1 MADTGRHGPQDWQ
14 ALYRDAT
21 LRHAALA
28 GITRPSF
35 LCRKCRKNQ
44 AVSGRRQ
51 VVPGTSRFGYYCACC
66 AAAGAQG
73 GRHAD
78 DQPSA
83 SAAGTASAR

>member
-1 MADTGRHGPQDWQ
+1 MADTARHASQDWQ

-21 LRHAALA
+21 SRHAALA

-51 VVPGTSRFGYYCACC
+51 VVPGTSRFGYLCAHCV
-66 AAAGAQG
+66 AGAQG
-73 GRHAD
+73 RRHAE
-78 DQPSA
+78 DQASA

>member
-1 MADTGRHGPQDWQ
+1 MAETERHGPQDWQ

-51 VVPGTSRFGYYCACC
+51 VVAGTSRFGYYCAHC
-66 AAAGAQG
+66 AAGASG
-73 GRHAD
+73 GKHAG
-78 DQPSA
+78 DQPAA
-83 SAAGTASAR
+83 SAAHIRKA